1 MSLPTSKEEFGRD
14 DESPS
19 TSCSSSETGVVLKPQ
34 LDLEE
39 DGGRAAW
46 MTLAGAFCA
55 MFVQFGL
62 NNAFGVF
69 QAYYETH
76 QLADHTSDAV
86 GWLGGVQQFLFLA
99 GGLVTGRLLDARG
112 PHFCIV
118 PGSILLTA
126 SLFITSV
133 CTKYYHFMLGQSML
147 FGVGAALIFT
157 PVIALP
163 NQHFPRR
170 RAMAG
175 AIAISGSGLGGVCWP
190 IILQRLI
197 AQVGFGWALRIS
209 GFISAALLALACAL
223 VRPRFPP
230 RKATPFLDTLKC
242 FKDPNWLL
250 LSFATSLSTSGCF
263 MPSFYITLRAT
274 HLGAGDLAFYTISI
288 LLAASMIGRLGAS
301 VGDITGRFNLNIVS
315 TACVGIII
323 LTFWVPLRTMDQLLG
338 FAVAYGPFFGLLF
351 SLNSPCMAQISAP
364 DQVGARTGLMFALN
378 APFNLVAVP
387 IAGAIVSAHPGE
399 MGFRLA
405 GVFGGCLC
413 LAGAGLMLAAG
424 LRIDPRLSA
433 RL

>member
-1 MSLPTSKEEFGRD
+1 
-14 DESPS
+14 
-19 TSCSSSETGVVLKPQ
+19 
-34 LDLEE
+34 
-39 DGGRAAW
+39 

-76 QLADHTSDAV
+76 QLAAHSSDAV
-86 GWLGGVQQFLFLA
+86 GWLGGIQQFLFMA
-99 GGLVTGRLLDARG
+99 GGLITGRLLDARG

-118 PGSILLTA
+118 PGSILLVA

-133 CTKYYHFMLGQSML
+133 CTKYYQFMLGQAVL

-157 PVIALP
+157 PVISLP

-175 AIAISGSGLGGVCWP
+175 ALAISGSGLGGVCWP

-209 GFISAALLALACAL
+209 GFISAALLAVACAL
-223 VRPRFPP
+223 IRPRFPP

-242 FKDPNWLL
+242 FKDPQWLL
-250 LSFATSLSTSGCF
+250 LAFGVSLSTAGCF
-263 MPSFYITLRAT
+263 MPSFFITLRAI
-274 HLGAGDLAFYTISI
+274 HLGAGDLAFYTLSI
-288 LLAASMIGRLGAS
+288 LLGASMVGRLAASL
-301 VGDITGRFNLNIVS
+301 GDITGRFNLNIVS
-315 TACVGIII
+315 TLCVGILI
-323 LTFWVPLRTMDQLLG
+323 LTFWVPLRNFDQLLG

-351 SLNSPCMAQISAP
+351 SLNTPCMAQISAP
-364 DQVGARTGLMFALN
+364 DQVGARTGMMFALN

-399 MGFRLA
+399 AGFRLA

-413 LAGAGLMLAAG
+413 LTGAVLMAGAR
-424 LRIDPRLSA
+424 LRMDPRLTA
-433 RL
+433 RV

>member
-1 MSLPTSKEEFGRD
+1 MSLPNKEEVQ
-14 DESPS
+14 ESPS
-19 TSCSSSETGVVLKPQ
+19 TSCSSSETGVVLKPV
-34 LDLEE
+34 LDEK
-39 DGGRAAW
+39 DGGRDGW

-55 MFVQFGL
+55 MFVQFGI

-76 QLADHTSDAV
+76 QLAAYSSDAV
-86 GWLGGVQQFLFLA
+86 GWLGGVQQFLFMA
-99 GGLVTGRLLDARG
+99 GGLVTGRLLDAYG

-118 PGSILLTA
+118 PGSVLLVA

-133 CTKYYHFMLGQSML
+133 CTQYYHFMLGQSVL
-147 FGVGAALIFT
+147 FGIGAALIFT
-157 PVIALP
+157 PVVALP
-163 NQHFPRR
+163 AQHFPRR
-170 RAMAG
+170 RAMAV
-175 AIAISGSGLGGVCWP
+175 ALAISGSGLGGACWP

-209 GFISAALLALACAL
+209 GFISAALLALACAFI
-223 VRPRFPP
+223 RPRFAP
-230 RKATPFLDTLKC
+230 RKATPFRDTLGC
-242 FKDPNWLL
+242 LKDPIWLL
-250 LSFATSLSTSGCF
+250 LSFGASLSTAGCF
-263 MPSFYITLRAT
+263 MPSFFITLRAT
-274 HLGAGDLAFYTISI
+274 QLGAGDLAFYALSI
-288 LLAASMIGRLGAS
+288 LLAASMVGRLAAS

-323 LTFWVPLRTMDQLLG
+323 LAFWVPLRSVDQLIG

-351 SLNSPCMAQISAP
+351 SLNVPCMAQISEP

-399 MGFRLA
+399 DGFRLA

-413 LAGAGLMLAAG
+413 LAGAGLILAAR
-424 LRIDPRLSA
+424 LRIDPRLMA
-433 RL
+433 KV